1 MRFSTTGGQCEEL
14 ENVVERAYILCPAI
28 TITRKYLP
36 PKLLQLAGKERDTFD
51 EMNLVETEKRL
62 IIKALDAAS
71 WNQSKAAEV
80 LGISRKQL
88 RTKMKNFRLLQQ

>member
-1 MRFSTTGGQCEEL
+1 MRGL
-14 ENVVERAYILCPAI
+14 ENVVERATYCRAPPSPSPEILAAKAPPAC
-28 TITRKYLP
+28 RK
-36 PKLLQLAGKERDTFD
+36 GTDTFD